1 MDRRHFL
8 QAATAAAVVA
18 LPMSALAG
26 RGFDAIVAA
35 TPSHRNDGTPVYAS
49 IAAAIAAAP
58 AAFLRPF
65 RILVARG
72 TWFEKLV
79 VDKPGIEL
87 VGEHRRD
94 TILRFDAAAGHLN
107 PKGRPWAT
115 FGCASV
121 IVRAPDFRLS
131 RMTVMNGF
139 DYLGHLREPK
149 LEAIGAFG
157 AQAVALMLDAGS
169 DRALVEDADIIGH
182 QDTLFTD
189 AGRSL
194 FRQCRISGSVDFIF
208 GAGQA
213 AFERCDIVSRFRPGK
228 ARQGYVAAPS
238 TPATQAQGLS
248 FLDCRLQREP
258 EVPDRSVALGRAWRP
273 TRNFNDGAYGDP
285 GVLGKAVF
293 VSCWMDAHIGG
304 PAWEPMNYT
313 APGGARVP
321 LLPGAARFYEYRSRG
336 PGAAIEQ
343 DRRQLSAAEAA
354 ACRTAASARHWQ
366 P

>member
-35 TPSHRNDGTPVYAS
+35 TPSRRSDGVPVYAS

-58 AAFLRPF
+58 AVFVRPF

-87 VGEHRRD
+87 VGAHRRD
-94 TILRFDAAAGHLN
+94 TILRFDAAAGHRD
-107 PKGRPWAT
+107 PAGKPWGT
-115 FGCASV
+115 FGCASL

-139 DYLGHLREPK
+139 DYLGHLRAPR

-157 AQAVALMLDAGS
+157 AQAVALMLDAGA

-189 AGRSL
+189 VGRSL

-213 AFERCDIVSRFRPGK
+213 AFERCDIVSRHRPGK
-228 ARQGYVAAPS
+228 ERQGYVAAPS
-238 TPATQAQGLS
+238 TPAVQENGLS
-248 FLDCRLQREP
+248 FLDCRLLREP

-273 TRNFNDGAYGDP
+273 TRKFADGDYGDP

-304 PAWEPMNYT
+304 PAWDPMNYT
-313 APGGARVP
+313 AASGARLP
-321 LLPGAARFYEYRSRG
+321 LLPAEARFFEFRSRG
-336 PGAAIEQ
+336 PGAGITP
-343 DRRQLSAAEAA
+343 DRRQLNVAEAA
-354 ACRTAASARHWQ
+354 ACRQAANERHWRS
-366 P
+366 